1 MAEAVKEAENET
13 ELDQPR
19 WSVISFDKCEGGNL
33 EYADAARLLSDLD
46 AKGTAGLCIVTD
58 ETAARLA
65 A

>member
-1 MAEAVKEAENET
+1 MAEAVQEAEKET
-13 ELDQPR
+13 ELEQPH

-33 EYADAARLLSDLD
+33 AYADAARLLSDLD
-46 AKGTAGLCIVTD
+46 AKGVTGLCIVTD